1 MNKNDILNELL
12 KNQKKDVYYANK
24 LTYRD
29 LNRITKYIDKSIFDK
44 ECCIWKGYIS
54 TMNNNNHYIN
64 FFFKDKKVNL
74 HKLLYSN
81 FIGTINKNEYIK
93 FTCEN
98 PGKCCNINHLIKYI
112 SADKKIEE
120 NKLIDDEN
128 NEKTDKSTNEEN
140 INSDDFKIIF

>member
-1 MNKNDILNELL
+1 
-12 KNQKKDVYYANK
+12 
-24 LTYRD
+24 LTYSD
-29 LNRITKYIDKSIFDK
+29 LNRIIKYIDKSIFDK

-74 HKLLYSN
+74 HKLLYYN

-98 PGKCCNINHLIKYI
+98 QGKCCNINHLIKYI
-112 SADKKIEE
+112 SADKKMEDNNE
-120 NKLIDDEN
+120 KDEEN
-128 NEKTDKSTNEEN
+128 NEKSDIDTDEEN
-140 INSDDFKIIF
+140 NSDDFKIIF